1 MGDYKPQ
8 EIEAKWQKRWNDHR
22 VFESEAEIEEVASGE
37 WRVASESRDPFANSP
52 SGATE
57 EEESRS
63 LASLGMTGS
72 LHGGTP
78 EKTTQDPPSQNED
91 GAPGSKKKPKYY
103 VLEMLPY
110 PSGTLHMGHMRNYTI
125 GDVVARV
132 KRMKGYNV
140 IHPMGWDAFGLPAE
154 NAAIKNHTHP
164 RIWTNNNIAEFQ
176 RVLRRFG
183 FSYDWRREISTCEP
197 EYYKWNQ
204 WFFLRMLERGL
215 AYRKK
220 SRVNWCPKCCTVLA
234 NEQVVNGGY
243 CWRHEDTLVEARE
256 IEQWF
261 LKTTA
266 YAEQLLDD
274 LKLLEGGWPE
284 RVITMQRNWIGKS
297 TGAKVWFGMEGVD
310 GRQSTVDGKDKKTSA
325 ESSGAKAQLSSSSM
339 SELKLRPPKEKTQD
353 PPSKNKDG
361 APGEEKR
368 DSSLALGMTGSTKD
382 GERIEVFTTRI
393 DTIYGASALILAPN
407 HPLVEGLID
416 GAGEGPASG
425 AGAGMKASATEERKK
440 KLAQMKQTSVKM
452 EDIATAEKDGFFT
465 GRYAVNPF
473 NGERI
478 PIWVGN
484 FVLMEYGTGAIMAV
498 PAHDERD
505 FEFCRKYGLPVPV
518 VVVPS
523 VGGTRGRQVASGEWR
538 VARKVE
544 NEKLKIES
552 GNSKEVREPTGAL
565 KKKEVASGEWR
576 VASEETRI
584 QKPPFEAQGK
594 PAEDEDAATGEEKSR
609 SLASLGMTK
618 MGDGATGEQRREDAP
633 FAEDAKGRAPSR
645 QNIVE
650 AFTEYGISVNS
661 GKYSGLKT
669 EEAIEKMAAD
679 AEAGGFGKKETVF
692 RLRDWGISRQRY
704 WGTPIPVIY
713 CEKDGMVAVPDK
725 DLPVVLPANPKLT
738 GEGQS
743 PLATDPEFVNVKCP
757 KCGGP
762 ARRETDTMDTFV
774 DSSWYFYRY
783 CDPKNDRAPYDSA
796 KVEYWFPIDQYI
808 GGITHAILHL
818 LYSRFWCKVMR
829 DIGLISHSEPAARLF
844 TQGMVLKG
852 GEAMSKS
859 RGNVVGAIDMA
870 EKFGADTG
878 RLYTLFAAP
887 PEKDLEWSEES
898 IEGAWR
904 FLNRVYRLVEK
915 SGAVASGEKKT
926 QDPPSN
932 DEDGAPGE
940 EKKLQESS
948 GAKARVSAGSM
959 SELKLRP
966 PKGETQDA
974 FFEAQGKPFAAQGEP
989 SKDPSRLGASEDGA
1003 PAQRREEGSLAS
1015 LGMTGGVGG
1024 VTGGESRQGP
1034 GGTSLSEGEKALLRK
1049 AHQTLRRVTQ
1059 DFETRWHFNSSI
1071 AQIMELTNAVYAA
1084 DASVRAEV
1092 RKEVL
1097 EILVLMLAP
1106 ITPHL
1111 AEELWEMLGHS
1122 GGLWTVSWPSFNAE
1136 LVKDEEVEIVV
1147 QVSGKVRG
1155 RVKVAAGTPEDEVM
1169 KLGQADSG
1177 VAAHL
1182 AGEKIVKV
1190 IYVADKLLNIV
1201 VK

>member
-1 MGDYKPQ
+1 VGDYKPQ

-22 VFESEAEIEEVASGE
+22 VFESEAEIGEVASGE
-37 WRVASESRDPFANSP
+37 WRVASESRDPVGKGSP
-52 SGATE
+52 E
-57 EEESRS
+57 EEKSRS

-72 LHGGTP
+72 L
-78 EKTTQDPPSQNED
+78 QD

-197 EYYKWNQ
+197 EYYEWNQ

-297 TGAKVWFGMEGVD
+297 TGAKVWFEVEEGCQETRAD
-310 GRQSTVDGKDKKTSA
+310 DLQSTVDSKDKKTSV
-325 ESSGAKAQLSSSSM
+325 ESSASM
-339 SELKLRPPKEKTQD
+339 SELKLRPPKEKTQE
-353 PPSKNKDG
+353 PPSKNEDG
-361 APGEEKR
+361 TPGDSVQSTVDAEKVASGEWR
-368 DSSLALGMTGSTKD
+368 VGSEAKTPLAGTASGTGDPQSANSDQETRQ
-382 GERIEVFTTRI
+382 RIEVFTTRI

-416 GAGEGPASG
+416 G

-523 VGGTRGRQVASGEWR
+523 VKGEQRAGIGDGGRYQISDIRYQEAGTEGQDPELENEGGPRGRQVASGEW
-538 VARKVE
+538 
-544 NEKLKIES
+544 I
-552 GNSKEVREPTGAL
+552 
-565 KKKEVASGEWR
+565 

-584 QKPPFEAQGK
+584 QNPPFEAQGK
-594 PAEDEDAATGEEKSR
+594 PSKDEDVATGEEESR
-609 SLASLGMTK
+609 SLASFGMTRT
-618 MGDGATGEQRREDAP
+618 GDGVTGEQRREDAP
-633 FAEDAKGRAPSR
+633 FAEDAKGRASSS
-645 QNIVE
+645 QNIE

-713 CEKDGMVAVPDK
+713 CEKDGMIPVPDT

-915 SGAVASGEKKT
+915 SGVVASGEGQAASEGKKRE
-926 QDPPSN
+926 DPPFAK
-932 DEDGAPGE
+932 DAKGRAPSAHTTGDHNE
-940 EKKLQESS
+940 SEK
-948 GAKARVSAGSM
+948 G
-959 SELKLRP
+959 
-966 PKGETQDA
+966 
-974 FFEAQGKPFAAQGEP
+974 
-989 SKDPSRLGASEDGA
+989 
-1003 PAQRREEGSLAS
+1003 
-1015 LGMTGGVGG
+1015 
-1024 VTGGESRQGP
+1024 
-1034 GGTSLSEGEKALLRK
+1034 LLRK

-1084 DASVRAEV
+1084 DGSVRTKV

-1122 GGLWTVSWPSFNAE
+1122 GGLWTVSWPAFNAE
-1136 LVKDEEVEIVV
+1136 LAKDEEVEIVV

-1155 RVKVAAGTPEDEVM
+1155 RVKVAAGTSEDEVM

-1182 AGEKIVKV
+1182 AGKKIVKV

-1201 VK
+1201 VR